1 MVRVVLQLRA
11 PPGRLAWEEVL
22 TPGRGLVYGALADHS
37 PELGRELHDV
47 GYGPHRLRPFA
58 FCPPTFPSAPRV
70 ARAYAVGGAGS
81 VAFGSPLLVVAEA
94 VAKAVAG
101 RGVLQWGSVALEV
114 RSVAAVDPPRF
125 ITGQAEWHTATPVI
139 VKGGHPDR
147 FLLPDDPGWLDG
159 LRGNLQRKAATLG
172 LDDAVEVELL
182 WAGAR
187 RLFRVDGSARIG
199 APVTVR
205 VLAASDTLGA
215 IWSWGLGQANAA
227 GFGWI
232 Q

>member
-1 MVRVVLQLRA
+1 MRIVLQLRA
-11 PPGRLAWEEVL
+11 SAGRLAWEEVL
-22 TPGRGLVYGALADHS
+22 TPGRGLVYGALAAHS
-37 PELGRELHDV
+37 PELGRRLHDV
-47 GYGPHRLRPFA
+47 GYGPHHLRPFA
-58 FCPPTFPSAPRV
+58 FCPPTFPSAARV
-70 ARAYAVGGAGS
+70 ARAYSVGGAGW

-94 VAKAVAG
+94 IAKAVAG
-101 RGVLQWGSVALEV
+101 RQVLRWGSTPLEI
-114 RSVAAVDPPRF
+114 RSVVAVDPPRF

-139 VKGGHPDR
+139 VKGDYPDR
-147 FLLPDDPGWLDG
+147 FLLPQDVGWLDG

-182 WAGAR
+182 WVGAR

-199 APVTVR
+199 ALVTMR
-205 VLAASDTLGA
+205 VLAAPDTLGA
-215 IWSWGLGQANAA
+215 IWSWGLGQANSA

>member
-1 MVRVVLQLRA
+1 VGCSSGDRWPWRFA
-11 PPGRLAWEEVL
+11 P
-22 TPGRGLVYGALADHS
+22 S
-37 PELGRELHDV
+37 
-47 GYGPHRLRPFA
+47 
-58 FCPPTFPSAPRV
+58 
-70 ARAYAVGGAGS
+70 
-81 VAFGSPLLVVAEA
+81 
-94 VAKAVAG
+94 
-101 RGVLQWGSVALEV
+101 
-114 RSVAAVDPPRF
+114 PRF

-147 FLLPDDPGWLDG
+147 FLLPDDPGWLEG

>member
-1 MVRVVLQLRA
+1 VRIVLQLRA
-11 PPGRLAWEEVL
+11 SPGRLAWEEVL
-22 TPGRGLVYGALADHS
+22 TPGRGLVYGALAEHS
-37 PELGRELHDV
+37 PQLGRELHDA

-58 FCPPTFPSAPRV
+58 FCPPTFPSAPRI
-70 ARAYAVGGAGS
+70 ARFYAVGGLGS
-81 VAFGSPLLVVAEA
+81 VAFASPLLVVAEA

-101 RGVLQWGSVALEV
+101 RGVLHWGSAALEV

-125 ITGQAEWHTATPVI
+125 LNGPAEWHTTTPVV

-147 FLLPDDPGWLDG
+147 FLLPHDPGWLDG

-199 APVTVR
+199 APVAVR
-205 VLAASDTLGA
+205 VQAASETLAA
-215 IWSWGLGQANAA
+215 IWSWGLGQANSA

-232 Q
+232 A

>member
-1 MVRVVLQLRA
+1 VRIVLQLQA
-11 PPGRLAWEEVL
+11 SPGRLAWEEVL
-22 TPGRGLVYGALADHS
+22 TPGRGLVYGALAGYS
-37 PELGRELHDV
+37 PQLGRELHDV

-58 FCPPTFPSAPRV
+58 FCPPTFPSARRV
-70 ARAYAVGGAGS
+70 ARAYAIGGTGS

-101 RGVLQWGSVALEV
+101 RRVLHWGSAALEV
-114 RSVAAVDPPRF
+114 RAVAAVDPPQF
-125 ITGQAEWHTATPVI
+125 STGQAEWHTATPVV

-147 FLLPDDPGWLDG
+147 FLLPNDPGWLDG
-159 LRGNLQRKAATLG
+159 LLGNLQRKAATLG

-182 WAGAR
+182 WVGAR

-199 APVTVR
+199 APVGVR
-205 VLAASDTLGA
+205 VLAASETLAA

-232 Q
+232 A